1 MGRRLFARRIPFKRR
16 YVLFFV
22 LVLLFILS
30 IQGFFYMERNLEPAL
45 MEIANAHVKQLATLA
60 INQAIS
66 EKISEDLD
74 DGGVLKIETSPD
86 GKTQLISF
94 DSRNQAKIL
103 NKVVSS
109 ANAALLKLE
118 KEPIEIPIGQAL
130 DSSILAQFGPHVPIN
145 LYPHGFSKA
154 DIYVDLQEAGINMVM
169 VTAYIEIEAQ
179 VQIVI
184 PFASEEALITTR
196 YPIEWHLL
204 QGEVPRV
211 YFRGGDG
218 QSGSPPIAVPLNEW
232 EELKE
237 EEGERMEREKR
248 SNGE

>member
-1 MGRRLFARRIPFKRR
+1 MGRRMYVKRIPFKRR
-16 YVLFFV
+16 YIFFFL
-22 LVLLFILS
+22 LVLLFVIS
-30 IQGFFYMERNLEPAL
+30 IQGFLYMERNLEPAL
-45 MEIANAHVKQLATLA
+45 MKIANAHVKQLATLA
-60 INQAIS
+60 ISQAIS
-66 EKISEDLD
+66 QKISEELD

-109 ANAALLKLE
+109 ANAALVKLE
-118 KEPIEIPIGQAL
+118 KEPIKIPLGQAL
-130 DSSILAQFGPHVPIN
+130 DSNILAQFGPHMPIN

-154 DIYVDLQEAGINMVM
+154 DVVVDMQEAGINMVM

-204 QGEVPRV
+204 QGEVPKV

-218 QSGSPPIAVPLNEW
+218 QTSHPPVAIPLDEW
-232 EELKE
+232 EEADE
-237 EEGERMEREKR
+237 VEKR
-248 SNGE
+248 GEMDGEGGGE